1 MPRVVLDT
9 NVLVSATIC
18 DGKSRELLK
27 RGIENQFSIVTSDPI
42 LRELARVLH
51 RPKFKTSLGEARR
64 ITLALMRSAEVV
76 DLETKLRVVKDD
88 PKDDM
93 VIETAVDG
101 HADVVVSGDSHLLEL
116 ESFRGI
122 RMLTVEQALAF
133 LRTSKS

>member
-9 NVLVSATIC
+9 NVLVSAIIC

-42 LRELARVLH
+42 LRELARVLR

-64 ITLALMRSAEVV
+64 ITLALMRSAEIV
-76 DLETKLRVVKDD
+76 DLESKLRVVKDD

-101 HADVVVSGDSHLLEL
+101 HADIVVSGDSHLLEL
-116 ESFRGI
+116 ESFRGT
-122 RMLTVEQALAF
+122 RMLTVEQTLAF
-133 LRTSKS
+133 LRNE